1 MKSIIVR
8 VLIASFL
15 CGGAIEV
22 SACGEEELMERPVD
36 PRIARRRA
44 RENKQRGRLPPD
56 ALVVV
61 KLDNPKWGLVA
72 PHFKKFLA
80 QKHAT
85 PKDSFSPNTTSFIPR
100 PVIAQDDDLA
110 EDLPIEEEAPRGP
123 LEQFPLSDYVVKSI
137 MSGTAVPKAMV
148 VDPKGEAYIIQTDTK
163 MGDKG
168 GIVESI
174 TQYMVIVKEPNS
186 EEAVKITIRPP
197 FIDLVTRADSAGA
210 PPKRDS
216 TKMSTATAVKPD

>member
-1 MKSIIVR
+1 MNSIIAR

-15 CGGAIEV
+15 CGGALEV
-22 SACGEEELMERPVD
+22 SACGEEETMERPFD
-36 PRIARRRA
+36 PRAERRRKSG
-44 RENKQRGRLPPD
+44 NKTGAVSPD
-56 ALVVV
+56 GLVVV
-61 KLDNPKWGLVA
+61 RLDNPKWGLVA

-85 PKDSFSPNTTSFIPR
+85 PKDAFGPNTTTFIPR
-100 PVIAQDDDLA
+100 PVIAQDDDQA

-123 LEQFPLSDYVVKSI
+123 LEQFPLTDYVVKSI
-137 MSGTAVPKAMV
+137 MSGTAVAKAMV

-174 TQYMVIVKEPNS
+174 TQYMVVVKEPNS
-186 EEAVKITIRPP
+186 EEPVKITIRPP

-210 PPKRDS
+210 PPQRDS
-216 TKMSTATAVKPD
+216 SKMSTATAVTAD

>member
-8 VLIASFL
+8 VLIASL
-15 CGGAIEV
+15 LGGAAVEM
-22 SACGEEELMERPVD
+22 SACGEEEVMERPVD

-44 RENKQRGRLPPD
+44 RESKKRGLAPD

-61 KLDNPKWGLVA
+61 KLDNPKWDLVA

-85 PKDSFSPNTTSFIPR
+85 PKDAFAPNTTSFIPR
-100 PVIAQDDDLA
+100 PVIAQDDDSA
-110 EDLPIEEEAPRGP
+110 EDLPIEEEIPRGP
-123 LEQFPLSDYVVKSI
+123 LEQFPLADYSIKSI

-148 VDPKGEAYIIQTDTK
+148 VDPKGEAYIIQQDTK

-197 FIDLVTRADSAGA
+197 FIDLVTRSDAAAGVA
-210 PPKRDS
+210 RRDS
-216 TKMSTATAVKPD
+216 TKMTTATAVVPD

>member
-1 MKSIIVR
+1 MKSILIR
-8 VLIASFL
+8 VLIASLF
-15 CGGAIEV
+15 GGAAVEV

-44 RENKQRGRLPPD
+44 REAKQAGRPAAD
-56 ALVVV
+56 ALVLV

-85 PKDSFSPNTTSFIPR
+85 PKDAFSPNTTAFIPR
-100 PVIAQDDDLA
+100 PVIAQDDDMVD
-110 EDLPIEEEAPRGP
+110 DLPIEEEIPRGP
-123 LEQFPLSDYVVKSI
+123 LEQFPLADYSIKSI

-148 VDPKGEAYIIQTDTK
+148 VDPKGEAYIVQTDTK

-168 GIVESI
+168 GIVQSI

-186 EEAVKITIRPP
+186 EEPVKITIRPP
-197 FIDLVTRADSAGA
+197 FIDLVSRQDASAGVQ
-210 PPKRDS
+210 KRDS
-216 TKMSTATAVKPD
+216 TKMSSASSVVD